1 MNKTIRSSGRAVIY
15 HVYLRC
21 LAESQAGQV
30 LSAIESVY
38 QRTADMTG
46 KSVNTI
52 RKIVEEGEKN
62 NGIFSTPG
70 KHRKGRPRKDLDNFD
85 LCAIRQKVHFFY
97 TVKKQVPTLRNLLPV
112 VREDLGYDGSRE
124 HLRKILHSL
133 GFSYKK
139 CKTDR
144 SALIEK
150 PHIAAKREQYLK
162 IIMDNRNLPQE
173 LQKQIIY
180 LDESYIHSS
189 YKLKKCWQSVDVSGV
204 KHNISKGKRY
214 IIVHAG
220 SEKGFVPN
228 ALLIF
233 SGTNKNEDYHS
244 EMNKTNFTKWVTE
257 KLIPNLS
264 EPSIIVMDNAPYHSV
279 VLNKAPTSASKVA
292 EIKIWLL
299 QNNIPFDESLR
310 KPQLLMLVKRHKPD
324 PIYEIDHILGDNGHT
339 VVRLPPYHC
348 DLNPIELIWGIAKH
362 KIASV
367 NVGSIDIK
375 VAAEQAFSNITAED
389 WKNSCKHVMKIEK
402 EYYDRGAIMYEQ
414 MERLVINLRDDSSS
428 DLSEL
433 EYSTDSECAGSSSQN
448 VSFSGI
454 EYLDESVFD
463 SSD

>member
-1 MNKTIRSSGRAVIY
+1 M
-15 HVYLRC
+15 
-21 LAESQAGQV
+21 
-30 LSAIESVY
+30 
-38 QRTADMTG
+38 
-46 KSVNTI
+46 
-52 RKIVEEGEKN
+52 
-62 NGIFSTPG
+62 F
-70 KHRKGRPRKDLDNFD
+70 
-85 LCAIRQKVHFFY
+85 
-97 TVKKQVPTLRNLLPV
+97 QVPTLRNLLPV

-150 PHIAAKREQYLK
+150 PNIAAKREQYLK
-162 IIMDNRNLPQE
+162 IIMENRNLPLE
-173 LQKQIIY
+173 LQKEIIY

-233 SGTNKNEDYHS
+233 SGTNKNDDYHS
-244 EMNKTNFTKWVTE
+244 EMNKYNFTKWVTE
-257 KLIPNLS
+257 KLIPNLR

-279 VLNKAPTSASKVA
+279 VLNKAPTSGSKVA
-292 EIKIWLL
+292 EIKLWLL
-299 QNNIPFDESLR
+299 DNNITFEDSLR
-310 KPQLLMLVKRHKPD
+310 KPQLLMLVKQHKPE
-324 PIYEIDHILGDNGHT
+324 PIYEIDHILGDHGHT

-367 NVGSIDIK
+367 NVGSTDIK
-375 VAAEQAFSNITAED
+375 VAAEQAFSDITAED

-414 MERLVINLRDDSSS
+414 MELVINLRDDSSS
-428 DLSEL
+428 DSEL
-433 EYSTDSECAGSSSQN
+433 EYSSDSEGAGSSSQN